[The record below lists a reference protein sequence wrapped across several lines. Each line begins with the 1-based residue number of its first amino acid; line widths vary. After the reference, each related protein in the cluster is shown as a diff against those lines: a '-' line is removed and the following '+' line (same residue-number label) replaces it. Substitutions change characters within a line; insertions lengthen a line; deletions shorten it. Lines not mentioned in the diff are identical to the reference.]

1 MYEPIEAVYTQITIL
16 EDEEKTARGIDMQN
30 KTINKTKQKRACFGW
45 SRISDGETLAA
56 WKLGVL
62 VYRTEQRS
70 GGCASRWVRS

>member
-1 MYEPIEAVYTQITIL
+1 MYEPIEAQITIL

-30 KTINKTKQKRACFGW
+30 KTISKTKQKRACFGW
-45 SRISDGETLAA
+45 SGISDGETLAA

-70 GGCASRWVRS
+70 GS